1 MVEAH
6 ILREKALLLLN
17 QKTFKNMEN
26 TINFGIDLGT
36 TNSAIAK
43 FIKGEVTVFNNP
55 LDYGRSTLP
64 SVVYYKKDRI
74 VVGNKA
80 KEYLARDPKNVI
92 GLFKRK
98 MGTTESFQIKSIN
111 ESKTPVDLSAQ
122 ILKQLKTFV
131 NTEDSLDSV
140 VITIPASF
148 DSIQSNAT
156 KEAGKQAGF
165 KQVVLLQEPIAAS
178 LAYANMKKSKEM
190 QDGNWIVYDFGG
202 GTFDVALVR
211 IKDGEMKVVD
221 HEGDNFMGGS
231 DFDRLIVEKLI
242 IPKISEEYNFEDLE
256 NQMKSAS
263 GKYNDKYFVLLHEAE
278 EAKIN
283 LSAVSSAEVIIDR
296 MEDDDG
302 NEVDMEITITR
313 SEFNNLIKAS
323 VDRTIEMINTIL
335 TRNSLKFNDIQFNLM
350 VGGSTFVPFVRQHV
364 EEVLQI
370 PSNCEIDPTTAVA
383 VGAAFYAAT
392 KQKDISNEKSEK
404 KNSSISIR
412 ASYKQASKE
421 TEELFAARVQGNIDG
436 LFYKITRQDGG
447 FDSGLKPLSERINED
462 LPLVEKTY
470 NFFTL
475 TVYDIENNVVET
487 DIEPIGINS
496 GFGISGQ
503 PLPEDICIEVDDY
516 DNPGHT
522 RLALIFERN
531 TVLPTRRTLTFPIN
545 KPILK
550 GNETDRLW
558 INVYEGPQT
567 SLPEANKLIGVIEI
581 SGKHVSRDIAKGSD
595 LEITIMI
602 SESRDV
608 TVSGYL
614 NMSDQEFKNV
624 FDPKERDTNVSL
636 LKDQVLDLS
645 SKLDKEIELAT
656 EKEDYETAGALSK
669 VKKEMMSVVE
679 EAERLSDDDVTVKK
693 YQLEDKKRKIAQEID
708 SATKNKRLEQAVDNY
723 YKVKAECEE
732 VIEASGNDHERKT
745 FNDIVNQEASFMA
758 TKSPLKI
765 QEKSD
770 ELKSI
775 VSQIRWRTPDF
786 LKSIFAYLTN
796 NQARMNNQ
804 SQAKS
809 LIDAGKFAVE
819 SQNWDR
825 LREINFGLFDLMP
838 SGSKDDIV
846 TKIGF
851 GL

>member
-1 MVEAH
+1 
-6 ILREKALLLLN
+6 
-17 QKTFKNMEN
+17 MEN

-43 FIKGEVTVFNNP
+43 FVKGDVVVFNNP

-74 VVGNKA
+74 VIGNKA
-80 KEYLARDPKNVI
+80 KEYLERDPKNVV

-98 MGTTESFQIKSIN
+98 MGTSESFQIKSIN
-111 ESKTPVDLSAQ
+111 ESKTPVELSAQ
-122 ILKQLKTFV
+122 VLKELKTFV
-131 NTEDSLDSV
+131 NTGDSLDSV

-190 QDGNWIVYDFGG
+190 QDGNWLVYDLGG

-221 HEGDNFMGGS
+221 HEGDNFLGGS

-242 IPKISEEYNFEDLE
+242 IPKISEEYTFDDLE

-263 GKYNDKYFVLLHEAE
+263 GKYNAKYYSLLNQAE
-278 EAKIN
+278 EAKIR
-283 LSAVSSAEVIIDR
+283 LSAVSSAEIIVER
-296 MEDDDG
+296 MEDEEG
-302 NEVDMEITITR
+302 NEVDMEITITK
-313 SEFNNLIKAS
+313 SEFNNLIKDS
-323 VDRTIEMINTIL
+323 IDGTIEMIKTIL
-335 TRNSLKFNDIQFNLM
+335 TRNSLKSNDIQFNLM
-350 VGGSTFVPFVRQHV
+350 VGGSTFIPFVRQHV

-383 VGAAFYAAT
+383 VGAAYYAAT
-392 KQKDISNEKSEK
+392 KQKEISKEKSDK
-404 KNSSISIR
+404 KQSSLSIK
-412 ASYKQASKE
+412 ASYNKASKE
-421 TEELFAARVQGNIDG
+421 SDELFAARVQGNTDG

-462 LPLVEKTY
+462 LPLVENTY

-475 TVYDIENNVVET
+475 TIYDSENNVVET

-503 PLPEDICIEVDDY
+503 PLPEDICLEVDDY

-531 TVLPTRRTLTFPIN
+531 TVLPTKRTLTFPIN

-550 GNETDRLW
+550 GNESDRLW

-581 SGKHVSRDIAKGSD
+581 SGKQVSRDIAKGSD

-624 FDPKERDTNVSL
+624 FNPKERDTNISL
-636 LKDQVLDLS
+636 LKGQVLDLS
-645 SKLDKEIELAT
+645 SKLDEEIELAT
-656 EKEDYETAGALSK
+656 DKEDYETASALSK
-669 VKKEMMSVVE
+669 VKKEMESVAE
-679 EAERLSDDDVTVKK
+679 EAEKLSDDDVTDKR

-708 SATKNKRLEQAVDNY
+708 SATKNKRLQKATEY
-723 YKVKAECEE
+723 YHEIKAECEE
-732 VIEASGNDHERKT
+732 LIDVSGNDHERKT

-770 ELKSI
+770 ELQAI
-775 VSQIRWRTPDF
+775 IGQIRWRTPEF
-786 LKSIFAYLTN
+786 LKGIFAYLIE
-796 NQARMNNQ
+796 NQAKMNDQ

-838 SGSKDDIV
+838 RGSKDEIS